1 MEQLSSR
8 TNPKDILFAEIGFI
22 GNSHF
27 GETLSFREEVE
38 LSSSDDI
45 ILSTSGLTKNFDGL
59 VAVND
64 VSLDVERGSIKAV
77 IGPNGSGKTTFFN
90 LITGALPPSAGRI
103 FFEGQDITRLSMHER
118 TRRGISRSY
127 QITNI
132 FPYQTTFENIRLA
145 AQGCSGAGVNFLSML
160 KKAGEFSEFHEKVL
174 DIALVVG
181 LDPARLYV
189 PAALIPHAEQ
199 RKLEI
204 AMALA
209 TDPRLLL
216 LDEPAAGMSIEEIPE
231 VIDSIMRVKDS
242 YGDQLTL
249 IVVEHKMD
257 IVMRLS
263 EEIVVL
269 SEGRMIAKGPPKE
282 IQQNEEVLR
291 AYLGGVD
298 EELA

>member
-1 MEQLSSR
+1 MPSS
-8 TNPKDILFAEIGFI
+8 NA
-22 GNSHF
+22 
-27 GETLSFREEVE
+27 V
-38 LSSSDDI
+38 
-45 ILSTSGLTKNFDGL
+45 ILSTSGLTRNFGGL
-59 VAVND
+59 VAVNN
-64 VSLDVERGSIKAV
+64 VSLDIEKGSVKAI

-90 LITGALPPSAGRI
+90 LITGALPPTSGEI
-103 FFEGQDITRLSMHER
+103 FFEGHDITHFSMHQR
-118 TRRGISRSY
+118 TREGISRSY

-145 AQGCSGAGVNFLSML
+145 AQGCSGRNINFFSML
-160 KKAGEFSEFHEKVL
+160 KKAGTFEEFHESVL
-174 DIALVVG
+174 DIATIVG

-209 TDPRLLL
+209 TRPKLLL

-231 VIDSIMRVKDS
+231 VMEAIIRVKES

-249 IVVEHKMD
+249 LVVEHKMD

-263 EEIVVL
+263 QEIIVF
-269 SEGRMIAKGPPKE
+269 SEGKILAKGPPKE
-282 IQQNEEVLR
+282 IQQNEQVLT
-291 AYLGGVD
+291 AYLGGTD

>member
-1 MEQLSSR
+1 MSLQ
-8 TNPKDILFAEIGFI
+8 
-22 GNSHF
+22 
-27 GETLSFREEVE
+27 EEVK
-38 LSSSDDI
+38 LSSSNEL

-64 VSLDVERGSIKAV
+64 VSLDVERGSIKAI

-90 LITGALPPSAGRI
+90 LITGVFPPSAGKI
-103 FFEGQDITRLSMHER
+103 YFEGKDITRFSMHQR
-118 TRRGISRSY
+118 TRQGISRSY

-145 AQGCSGAGVNFLSML
+145 AQGCSGARVNFLGML
-160 KKAGEFSEFHEKVL
+160 KKAGSYDAFHEKVL
-174 DIALVVG
+174 DIATIVG

-209 TDPRLLL
+209 TEPRLLL
-216 LDEPAAGMSIEEIPE
+216 LDEPAAGMAIEEIPE
-231 VIDSIMRVKDS
+231 LIDSILRVKES

-249 IVVEHKMD
+249 LVVEHKMD
-257 IVMRLS
+257 IVMSLS

-269 SEGRMIAKGPPKE
+269 SEGRMIAKGSPKE
-282 IQQNEEVLR
+282 IQENEEVLT
-291 AYLGGVD
+291 AYLGGTD